1 MRTRGVG
8 GALGPGPGAL
18 EGLGGWNGACPAT
31 PGGSPKPSRAAPSRA
46 ELTESG
52 GGRAEAR
59 ARPSGLLTS
68 AMSCSSRPP
77 APRRTGSL
85 LRLHWARSHRA
96 GPREARSGPDVGGA
110 GRASRPR
117 ADPPQGLRS
126 PETVQPPP
134 KPGSLLLLLLLLPRP
149 SPPAPP

>member
-8 GALGPGPGAL
+8 GALGPGPGAR
-18 EGLGGWNGACPAT
+18 EGLGSWNGACPAT

-85 LRLHWARSHRA
+85 LRLRWARSHRA
-96 GPREARSGPDVGGA
+96 GQREARSGPDGA
-110 GRASRPR
+110 GGRASRPR
-117 ADPPQGLRS
+117 ADPPQGPRS
-126 PETVQPPP
+126 PETIQPPP